1 VDRFLRRYTQEQD
14 GMTQNF
20 PELLF
25 VFEMANNH
33 QGDVDHGLRIIS
45 EMGQIAGR
53 HGVRAAVKLQYRDLD
68 TFIHPDYVSR
78 TDFKHI
84 PRFLSTRLAPRD
96 FRRLVSATRHA
107 GLLTMVTPFDEAS
120 VDLALE
126 HEVDILKVASCSA
139 MDWPLLEVI
148 AAAGKPVICST
159 GGKSIHDI
167 DKIVSFFDHRYVK
180 DLALLHCVGLYPTP
194 NSQIQMRF
202 MQRLQQR
209 FRHLPVGY
217 SGHEAPDNMDVVK
230 AAVALG
236 ARILERHVGLPKD
249 GAGLNAYSTDAAQT
263 DAWVQ
268 SALRMKEICGTG
280 RDKAVTPEEI
290 QSLHQLTRGAYVR
303 RSVQSGQALTRDD
316 VFFAMP
322 CGEGQ
327 TTSGEF
333 LETMAASRDYAE
345 NQPLHESRVRGPV
358 EVMREAIHDA
368 KGMLQEA
375 GIAIGSKFE
384 IELSHHH
391 GPQQFRRFGAVIINL
406 LNREYCKKLI
416 VVLPG
421 QHHPGHFHSLKEET
435 FHVLYGELDL
445 FLDGQLIHLTAGD
458 MQLIARGQTHEFRS
472 ETGCIFEEIST
483 THMPKDSHYRDQRIA
498 ASDPMVRKTLVE
510 AW

>member
-1 VDRFLRRYTQEQD
+1 
-14 GMTQNF
+14 MTQTF
-20 PELLF
+20 PDLLF

-33 QGDVDHGLRIIS
+33 QGDVEHGLRIVS

-53 HGVRAAVKLQYRDLD
+53 YGVRAAVKLQYRDLD
-68 TFIHPDYVSR
+68 SFIHPDYAAR
-78 TDFKHI
+78 TDLKHI

-96 FRRLVSATRHA
+96 FRRLVAATRHA
-107 GLLTMVTPFDEAS
+107 GLLSMVTPFDEAS

-126 HEVDILKVASCSA
+126 HEVDIVKVASCSA
-139 MDWPLLEVI
+139 ADWPLLEAI
-148 AAAGKPVICST
+148 ASAGKPVVCST
-159 GGKSIHDI
+159 GGKTIHDI
-167 DKIVSFFDHRYVK
+167 DKVVSFFGHRYVK

-194 NSQIQMRF
+194 NAQVQMGF
-202 MQRLQQR
+202 MQRMQRR

-217 SGHEAPDNMDVVK
+217 SGHEPPDNLDVVK

-236 ARILERHVGLPKD
+236 ARLLERHVGVPRD
-249 GAGLNAYSTDAAQT
+249 GSPLNAYSLDPAQT
-263 DAWVQ
+263 AAWVE
-268 SALRMKEICGTG
+268 AAVRMKEICGSSE
-280 RDKAVTPEEI
+280 DKTVTSEES
-290 QSLHQLTRGAYVR
+290 QSLHQLTRGTFAR
-303 RSVQSGQALTRDD
+303 RAIAAGEALSRQD

-333 LETMAASRDYAE
+333 MDGMAASRDYRE
-345 NQPLHESRVRGPV
+345 NEALTESRTRGPV

-375 GIAIGSKFE
+375 GIEIGSRFE

-421 QHHPGHFHSLKEET
+421 QHHPGHYHKEKEET
-435 FHVLYGELDL
+435 FHVLYGELEL
-445 FLDGQLIHLTAGD
+445 FLDGESRRLSPGD
-458 MQLIARGQTHEFRS
+458 MQLIQRGQNHEFRS
-472 ETGCIFEEIST
+472 ERGCIFEEIST
-483 THMPKDSHYRDQRIA
+483 THVPRDSHYRDRRIA
-498 ASDPMVRKTLVE
+498 SSDPMIRKTLVE

>member
-1 VDRFLRRYTQEQD
+1 
-14 GMTQNF
+14 MNNAF
-20 PELLF
+20 PDLLF

-53 HGVRAAVKLQYRDLD
+53 HGVRAAVKFQYRDLD
-68 TFIHPDYVSR
+68 TFIHPQYVGR
-78 TDFKHI
+78 EDVKHV
-84 PRFLSTRLAPRD
+84 PRFLATRLQPAQ
-96 FRRLVSATRHA
+96 FRRLVAATRHA
-107 GLLTMVTPFDEAS
+107 GLLTMVTPFDEPS

-139 MDWPLLEVI
+139 TDWPLLEAI

-180 DLALLHCVGLYPTP
+180 DLALLHCVALYPTP
-194 NSQIQMRF
+194 DKNVQMRF
-202 MQRLQQR
+202 MQRMMDR
-209 FRHLPVGY
+209 FPNLPVGY
-217 SGHEAPDNMDVVK
+217 SGHEAPDDLDVVK
-230 AAVALG
+230 AAAALG
-236 ARILERHVGLPKD
+236 ARILERHVGMPRED
-249 GAGLNAYSTDAAQT
+249 SALNAYSLDPGKTG
-263 DAWVQ
+263 AWVEA
-268 SALRMKEICGTG
+268 ALRMREICGTS
-280 RDKAVTPEEI
+280 REKEIPAEETR
-290 QSLHQLTRGAYVR
+290 SLHQLTRGTFAR
-303 RSVQSGQALTRDD
+303 RRIRAGEALSRDD

-333 LETMAASRDYAE
+333 SDDMVASVDYEEGA
-345 NQPLHESRVRGPV
+345 PLAESRTRGPV

-368 KGMLQEA
+368 KGMLKEA
-375 GIAIGSKFE
+375 GIEIGSQFE
-384 IELSHHH
+384 VELSHHH

-421 QHHPGHFHSLKEET
+421 QHHPGHYHKVKEET
-435 FHVLYGELDL
+435 FHVLHGELDL
-445 FLDGQLIHLTAGD
+445 LLEGRVRHLGPGD
-458 MQLIARGQTHEFRS
+458 MQLIERGQTHEFRS
-472 ETGCIFEEIST
+472 EGGCIIEEIST
-483 THMPKDSHYRDQRIA
+483 THIPKDSHYKDRGIA
-498 ASDPMVRKTLVE
+498 ARDPMARKTVVE

>member
-1 VDRFLRRYTQEQD
+1 
-14 GMTQNF
+14 MTKTF
-20 PELLF
+20 PDLLF

-33 QGDVDHGLRIIS
+33 QGDVEHGLRIIS

-53 HGVRAAVKLQYRDLD
+53 YGVRAAVKLQYRELD
-68 TFIHPDYVSR
+68 SFIHPDYAGRSDV
-78 TDFKHI
+78 KHI

-107 GLLTMVTPFDEAS
+107 GMLTMVTPFDEPS
-120 VDLALE
+120 VELALE

-139 MDWPLLEVI
+139 NDWPLLEAI
-148 AAAGKPVICST
+148 AGAGKPVICST
-159 GGKSIHDI
+159 GGKTIHDI
-167 DKIVSFFDHRYVK
+167 DKAVSFFDHRYVT

-194 NSQIQMRF
+194 NPQVQMRF

-209 FRHLPVGY
+209 YRHVAVGY
-217 SGHEAPDNMDVVK
+217 SGHEAPDNLDVVK

-236 ARILERHVGLPKD
+236 ARVLERHVGLPHQS
-249 GAGLNAYSTDAAQT
+249 GGLNAYSTDAAQT
-263 DAWVQ
+263 AAWVE
-268 SALRMKEICGTG
+268 SALRMKEIVGAPLAASFE
-280 RDKAVTPEEI
+280 KAITPEEI
-290 QSLHQLTRGAYVR
+290 RSLHQLTRGSFAR
-303 RSVQSGQALTRDD
+303 RALKAGETLGRED

-333 LETMAASRDYAE
+333 VEGMTASRDYAE
-345 NQPLHESRVRGPV
+345 GEALTESRTRGPI

-368 KGMLQEA
+368 KGLLQEA
-375 GIAIGSKFE
+375 GIQIGSQFE
-384 IELSHHH
+384 VELSHHH

-421 QHHPGHFHSLKEET
+421 QHHPGHFHKVKEET

-445 FLDGQLIHLTAGD
+445 ILEGTQRHLVAGD
-458 MQLIARGQTHEFRS
+458 MQLIERGQNHEFRS
-472 ETGCIFEEIST
+472 ENGCIIEEIST
-483 THMPKDSHYRDQRIA
+483 THVPKDSHYKDRRIA
-498 ASDPMVRKTLVE
+498 SSDPMLRKTLVE